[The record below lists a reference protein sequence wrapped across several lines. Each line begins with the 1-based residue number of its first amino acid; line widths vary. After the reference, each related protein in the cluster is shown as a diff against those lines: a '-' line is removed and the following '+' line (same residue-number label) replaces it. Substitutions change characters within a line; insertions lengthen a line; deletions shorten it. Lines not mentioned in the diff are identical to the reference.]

1 MKAVDFILRTRLKT
15 FKVLTKKIKTTQH
28 CKEPPKK
35 TNHKGN
41 IKFMNAL
48 LLQKAHQ
55 IRKCEGLLK
64 RHLA

>member
-1 MKAVDFILRTRLKT
+1 MKIVNFILRIRLKT
-15 FKVLTKKIKTTQH
+15 FKVLTKKMKTTQH
-28 CKEPPKK
+28 WKEPPKK

-41 IKFMNAL
+41 IKFMNVL

-64 RHLA
+64 RRLA